1 MTFWIIVAVLCLVA
15 LAFVVLPLYKSA
27 GRLTPLIA
35 TIIVLG
41 VGSAAALYNEIGR
54 PGVPSGAGTI
64 ADAGLE
70 TDQAVAALADR
81 LKANPDDAD
90 GWVLLGRSH
99 LSMRQYDD
107 AIVAFEKALALEQG
121 RNAQTMVSL
130 AIALMESRGGELTER
145 ASSLFENAL
154 ALEPNNP
161 NALFYG
167 GNSAAR
173 RGDKSLAADRW
184 EKLAEQQ
191 GAPPEIRET
200 LMRQVNEW
208 RGLPPPTAE
217 PPPVPSAEPSP
228 RPAAEPSPVPADSIV
243 SLNLSLSE
251 EAAAALPANARVYVI
266 ARDPKQPSPP
276 IAVAPHQL
284 AQLPLRVDLGDSNS
298 MVAGRPLSGF
308 AELEIVARVSL
319 SGSPAAQSGD
329 WSGSLIVSAN
339 SGQTVD
345 LVIDQEIP

>member
-27 GRLTPLIA
+27 GRLTLLIA
-35 TIIVLG
+35 TIIVLAI
-41 VGSAAALYNEIGR
+41 GSAAALYHEIGR
-54 PGVPSGAGTI
+54 PGVPSGAGTS
-64 ADAGLE
+64 ADAALE

-81 LKANPDDAD
+81 LKANPDDVD
-90 GWVLLGRSH
+90 GWVLLGRSN

-107 AIVAFEKALALEQG
+107 AIAAFEKALALEQG
-121 RNAQTMVSL
+121 KNAQTMVSL
-130 AIALMESRGGELTER
+130 AIALMESRGGELTDR
-145 ASSLFENAL
+145 AASLFENAL

-161 NALFYG
+161 NALFYA

-191 GAPPEIRET
+191 GAPPGVRET

-208 RGLPPPTAE
+208 RGLPPPTVEPPPVPAAE
-217 PPPVPSAEPSP
+217 PPPVP
-228 RPAAEPSPVPADSIV
+228 VDSIV

-276 IAVAPHQL
+276 VAVAPHQL
-284 AQLPLRVDLGDSNS
+284 AQLPLRVDLDDSNS
-298 MVAGRPLSGF
+298 MVAARPLSGF
-308 AELEIVARVSL
+308 AELEVVARVSL
-319 SGSPAAQSGD
+319 SGSPAAQPGD
-329 WSGSLIVSAN
+329 WSGSLITTAN